1 MPSHI
6 KVLLAA
12 RFREIVGQRELS
24 KDVGSGMTLHDLL
37 TALAEKYG
45 KDFTEIIDWETGE
58 ISLGA
63 WVMVNGKSARST
75 DVKLK
80 NTDVVI
86 ITVPVGGG

>member
-1 MPSHI
+1 MSNHV

-24 KDVGSGMTLHDLL
+24 KDVGSATTLHDLL
-37 TALAEKYG
+37 TTLAEKYG
-45 KDFTEIIDWETGE
+45 KDFTEIIDSEAGK

-63 WVMVNGKSARST
+63 WVMVNGKSVRST

-80 NTDVVI
+80 DTDVVI